1 MGYYIPVYTADM
13 HPSFASFY
21 GLRGD
26 DNRAELARE
35 FKIPTTWKMYCELFP
50 LDCAAGESVAKR
62 YPYGT
67 DEENSYFVR
76 GLYDGHFRLPDNI
89 ETCEQDGDCIGHI
102 VGPHCSWTSYIENQ
116 MFHNDIHLSS
126 KGPVEPNNGY
136 SYSSMIEIWKAAN
149 ATKSH
154 VFLWW
159 WTPDLLLE
167 EFAESQEFSFHRVTL
182 PYPTEECLNY
192 RSGVL
197 NEIKCSADVN
207 DRKGEAIGAC
217 DYAVIPLRKLISAG
231 LRTSSL
237 AGGEVAL
244 ESPAYTF
251 LKQIYLTEYSLS
263 HIFRKITKFDGGDLH
278 HHRTDLAFRESLCEW
293 VYENIDELTSY
304 APKGFPREKKFMS
317 YAPIEYTGYTLGT
330 IALFLSVITAMCTF
344 IWRDNPALKSAQLN
358 VLSSMVVGYVIASI
372 SSLLHALVF
381 TSDALCTLQEWTLHL
396 AYSLELVPILI
407 KVSAINRLGREAR
420 LFRRAQIDPNRFRKF
435 LSSSLAIILLY
446 LIHWTLFDKPRRD
459 DDLEVLEEGET
470 TTVAIY
476 AGCSSSTPVWAIMAL
491 GWESI
496 ILLSSTILAYQSRE
510 VIKQLSESK
519 WLTFLVYSHSLF
531 LIVRLVVQILF
542 FSKMILSSL
551 TSKITAIT
559 LSLETICAIL
569 IYFLPKFL
577 MAYRKEEVHAIQYQT
592 RRTSM
597 NPSHVRNAHHSS
609 SNQRRHIVRRS
620 CFKTSVNVPMSGVP
634 HVIRGSL
641 SASGNI
647 DVSALR
653 SRVSESTNA
662 SNQKNQTIKN
672 SVVSMPRP
680 QSILESSI
688 YMGES
693 EEEEEMGDIESLL
706 NKKNVNNSHLSNLKE
721 TSPSKEET
729 IENKKGE
736 KSDQLV
742 SKSEI
747 ELLKKN
753 MEQVQKENQELKKK
767 LSMGRKVSFNRD
779 DEGSKANT

>member
-1 MGYYIPVYTADM
+1 MGYYIPAYTADM
-13 HPSFASFY
+13 HPSFSSFY

-26 DNRAELARE
+26 DNRAKLARE

-62 YPYGT
+62 YPNGI

-102 VGPHCSWTSYIENQ
+102 VGPHCSWTTYIENQ

-126 KGPVEPNNGY
+126 QGPVEPNDGY

-207 DRKGEAIGAC
+207 DRKGEATGAC

-263 HIFRKITKFDGGDLH
+263 HIFRKITKFDGGD
-278 HHRTDLAFRESLCEW
+278 RTDLAFRESLCEW
-293 VYENIDELTSY
+293 VYENVDELTSY

-372 SSLLHALVF
+372 SSLLHALVS
-381 TSDALCTLQEWTLHL
+381 TSDALCILQEWTLHL

-491 GWESI
+491 SWESI

-519 WLTFLVYSHSLF
+519 WLTFLVYSHSMF

-597 NPSHVRNAHHSS
+597 NPPHVRNTHHSS

-620 CFKTSVNVPMSGVP
+620 CFKTSVNVPISGVP

-662 SNQKNQTIKN
+662 SNQKNQTIK
-672 SVVSMPRP
+672 SRSSIVSMPRP

-693 EEEEEMGDIESLL
+693 EEEEEIGDIESLL
-706 NKKNVNNSHLSNLKE
+706 NKKNANNSQLSNLKE

-736 KSDQLV
+736 KSDQPV

-753 MEQVQKENQELKKK
+753 MEQLQKENQELKKK